1 MSLSLPAAIRLL
13 LPDGTVKNILL
24 EDYLRG
30 VVAAALPADAPLQA
44 MKALA
49 VAARTFAAHT
59 HRHLDR
65 GADLCTARH
74 CQAWNERAN
83 PRAARA
89 VMETRGIVG
98 TYNDTFIEAFYFEH
112 CDGKTRDAAGVLV
125 NAPAYLKSV
134 ACPCGFAALKGH
146 GIGMCLRGMVAMA
159 HLGEPFDFILRHYYP
174 GIALEQIGIDESTRV
189 TIPVTPSKRAGAPK
203 PAPRPRP
210 APRAAKTAAPSPTP
224 AAPAS
229 ATPAPVEK
237 TETPKPAP
245 KPAPRR
251 STRPKIEHTQSGDAQ
266 AAAPEP
272 PAPLPFTAP
281 PRIEPRPEI
290 EEADDFVSFLA
301 VEDVAPQTT
310 DNRTQAADSKAQSR
324 PRTEE
329 IQSAPQEPQQPQ
341 KPISLDDA
349 LAMALTRGEPVMP
362 KEELAS
368 VRVPPL
374 SFESAPPLSTPEDLA
389 ELAVPAAFASAPPPA
404 SMPEDLPNALELE
417 FIAPP
422 AGAPE
427 EALSDF
433 LAPPTVHVIEPDLDT
448 FLPPVEKFYTPL
460 DAPPSMPEDV
470 PTFNTARADETPI
483 AWVPP
488 PPLFESP
495 ADVKP
500 HVLMDSLPGPRV
512 IAGNLPKPGMLITV
526 RDAAGNSIVTVSGV
540 AKHYGAGGFEAP
552 LTDDGAYH
560 VKFDGVE
567 MDVQVSS
574 ETVFIYY
581 Q

>member
-30 VVAAALPADAPLQA
+30 VVAAALPADAPLEA

-59 HRHLDR
+59 HRHLER

-89 VMETRGIVG
+89 VLETRSIVA
-98 TYNDTFIEAFYFEH
+98 TFHDHFIEAFYFEH
-112 CDGKTRDAAGVLV
+112 CDGKTRDAQGVLV

-159 HLGEPFDFILRHYYP
+159 RLGESYDFILRHYYSD
-174 GIALEQIGIDESTRV
+174 IALEQIGVDESTRV
-189 TIPVTPSKRAGAPK
+189 TIPVTPTKRATPAPK
-203 PAPRPRP
+203 PTPRPRP
-210 APRAAKTAAPSPTP
+210 APRVAKTTEPPPTSAAPV
-224 AAPAS
+224 
-229 ATPAPVEK
+229 PVEK
-237 TETPKPAP
+237 SETPKPAP
-245 KPAPRR
+245 KPTPRR
-251 STRPKIEHTQSGDAQ
+251 STRPKIEH
-266 AAAPEP
+266 APTDDEQTKKPTP
-272 PAPLPFTAP
+272 PTYSFSAP
-281 PRIEPRPEI
+281 PRIEPKPEI

-301 VEDVAPQTT
+301 VEDVKQTTDDRPQTT
-310 DNRTQAADSKAQSR
+310 DRR
-324 PRTEE
+324 PQTAE
-329 IQSAPQEPQQPQ
+329 IPLKPQPPKQPE
-341 KPISLDDA
+341 KTLSLDDA
-349 LAMALTRGEPVMP
+349 LHIALGRAEPP
-362 KEELAS
+362 SAAS
-368 VRVPPL
+368 PDSSSHLPPS
-374 SFESAPPLSTPEDLA
+374 SF
-389 ELAVPAAFASAPPPA
+389 APPPPSVPEEFTPPYA
-404 SMPEDLPNALELE
+404 APPPPSMPEDLPNALELE

-422 AGAPE
+422 TGAPE
-427 EALSDF
+427 EVGSDF
-433 LAPPTVHVIEPDLDT
+433 LAPPTVQNIEPDLDT

-460 DAPPSMPEDV
+460 DAPPSMPEEM
-470 PTFNTARADETPI
+470 PSFRAARADETPI

-488 PPLFESP
+488 PPLYESAAETHQP
-495 ADVKP
+495 K
-500 HVLMDSLPGPRV
+500 VLMDALPGPRV
-512 IAGNLPKPGMLITV
+512 IAGNLPKPGMLVTV
-526 RDAAGNSIVTVSGV
+526 RDAAGNSIITVSGV

-567 MDVQVSS
+567 MDVQVES

>member
-1 MSLSLPAAIRLL
+1 MSLSLPAAVRLL

-30 VVAAALPADAPLQA
+30 VVAAALGADAPLEA

-98 TYNDTFIEAFYFEH
+98 TYNDAFIEAFYFEH
-112 CDGKTRDAAGVLV
+112 CDGKTRDAQGILV

-134 ACPCGFAALKGH
+134 TCPCGFAALKGH
-146 GIGMCLRGMVAMA
+146 GIGMCLRGMAAMA
-159 HLGEPFDFILRHYYP
+159 HLGEPYDFVLRHYYP
-174 GIALEQIGIDESTRV
+174 GIALEQIGIDESTRT
-189 TIPVTPSKRAGAPK
+189 TIPVTPTKRAAAPK
-203 PAPRPRP
+203 PSPRPRP
-210 APRAAKTAAPSPTP
+210 APRVPKPTEPPPP
-224 AAPAS
+224 AVPAQ
-229 ATPAPVEK
+229 TPPAPPAPTAK

-245 KPAPRR
+245 APPASAPAASALKPAPRR
-251 STRPKIEHTQSGDAQ
+251 STRPKIEHTQTGDAQ
-266 AAAPEP
+266 AAAPGP
-272 PAPLPFTAP
+272 SAPLPVVAP
-281 PRIEPRPEI
+281 RVEPKPEI

-301 VEDVAPQTT
+301 VQDGEHKADERPTTRDQRQTT
-310 DNRTQAADSKAQSR
+310 PETPPAVQAQA
-324 PRTEE
+324 
-329 IQSAPQEPQQPQ
+329 QPQ
-341 KPISLDDA
+341 KPISLDAA
-349 LAMALTRGEPVMP
+349 LSIALGRDD
-362 KEELAS
+362 
-368 VRVPPL
+368 PPL
-374 SFESAPPLSTPEDLA
+374 AASPDATFSPHPSSFESAAPPA
-389 ELAVPAAFASAPPPA
+389 PAAFVSAPPPP
-404 SMPEDLPNALELE
+404 SMPEEMPNALELE

-427 EALSDF
+427 ELVSDF
-433 LAPPTVHVIEPDLDT
+433 LAPPTVHAIEPDFGT
-448 FLPPVEKFYTPL
+448 FIPPVEKFYTPL
-460 DAPPSMPEDV
+460 DAPPSMPEEV
-470 PTFNTARADETPI
+470 PSFHTGRADETPI

-488 PPLFESP
+488 PPFYES
-495 ADVKP
+495 AAENKP

-526 RDAAGNSIVTVSGV
+526 RDAAGNGIVTVSGV
-540 AKHYGAGGFEAP
+540 ARHYGAGGFEAP

-567 MDVQVSS
+567 MDVQVSG